1 MLIQDIKKLSD
12 DLVDFEKDINNISVN
27 VVVKDGQKPSDLL
40 QKIKKMGYAAFLR
53 ADAFGIEVVIT
64 DSLN

>member
-12 DLVDFEKDINNISVN
+12 DLVDFEKDINNFSVN
-27 VVVKDGQKPSDLL
+27 IVVKDGQKISDLL

-53 ADAFGIEVVIT
+53 AGAFGIEVVVT